1 MHRFKRFGRWL
12 LIGLLLIGFVY
23 WLDSAI
29 YGLPSRLPGEAYPPR
44 FTLSKETTYFTGP
57 VDKNGYIDYAKALN
71 EKLSVGID
79 PQENVIVALLPAF
92 GPKPCGKPL
101 TPEFFEWLDASPPP
115 DVEAM
120 VSFEEFLG
128 SDKSLDPSRRKQ
140 LIDVARDRAQK
151 TPWGHHILPEVFAWL
166 QASENALAYAVKAS
180 HKTEFFYPLVPL
192 DGAPPGNG
200 PVERAALAAILIYR
214 ELCAGLLC
222 RAQLQIANG
231 QFEEAKADIL
241 CAHRLARLLAKGPLK
256 LQFLL
261 GRALERNALEAGEVL
276 LKLAE
281 FPQKS
286 LEGWAN
292 DLDALPGKTSLTN
305 FVNLGQ
311 RSFYLESTML
321 MNQIGPSEFY
331 LHKLNQEEV
340 DVKKLSKI
348 SNITLDYDDALVS
361 INNAVDFILDCFGE
375 NSFLKSIDLLNSA
388 YDSALQKVN
397 NNNSNYVY
405 EILWLN
411 LYKRRL
417 LPNKHAENIRLLM
430 LGVTRRSAVADA
442 RVSEREDLFRLAL
455 ALAIHRKAKGSFPEK
470 LEELV
475 PAFLKEIPGDRFSN
489 RGLIYDKGDD
499 GYILYSV
506 GPNGK
511 DEQGRGPDDVP
522 PGDDLRMI
530 KAPPAMDQGK

>member
-12 LIGLLLIGFVY
+12 LIGLLSIGFVY

-29 YGLPSRLPGEAYPPR
+29 YGLPSRMPGEAYPPR
-44 FTLSKETTYFTGP
+44 FILSKETTYFTGP
-57 VDKNGYIDYAKALN
+57 VDKNGYVDYAKALN
-71 EKLSVGID
+71 ETLAAGIE
-79 PQENVIVALLPAF
+79 PEQNVIVALLPAI
-92 GPKPCGKPL
+92 GPKPYGKTL
-101 TPEFFEWLDASPPP
+101 MPEFFEWLAASPP
-115 DVEAM
+115 DEVGAM
-120 VSFEEFLG
+120 VSFEEFVG
-128 SDKSLDPSRRKQ
+128 TDKSLDPSRRKQ
-140 LIDVARDRAQK
+140 LIDVAHDRAQK
-151 TPWGHHILPEVFAWL
+151 NPWGSKILPEVFAWL
-166 QASENALAYAVKAS
+166 QASEKALACAVKAS
-180 HKTEFFYPLVPL
+180 RNTQFFYPLVPL

-241 CAHRLARLLAKGPLK
+241 CVHRLARLLAKGPLK

-276 LKLAE
+276 LKMAE

-286 LEGWAN
+286 LEGWVN
-292 DLDALPGKTSLTN
+292 DLDTLPGKTSLTN
-305 FVNLGQ
+305 SVNLGQ
-311 RSFYLESTML
+311 RSFYLESAMI
-321 MNQIGPSEFY
+321 MNQIGSSEFY

-348 SNITLDYDDALVS
+348 SNIVLDYDDALIS
-361 INNAVDFILDCFGE
+361 INNDVDFILDCIGE
-375 NSFLKSIDLLNSA
+375 NTFIKSTELLNSA
-388 YDSALQKVN
+388 YDRTLQKVN
-397 NNNSNYVY
+397 SNKGNYIY
-405 EILWLN
+405 DIFWPN
-411 LYKRRL
+411 LYKRKL
-417 LPNKHAENIRLLM
+417 LPSKHAENIRLLM

-442 RVSEREDLFRLAL
+442 RVSEMEDLFRLAL
-455 ALAIHRKAKGSFPEK
+455 ALAIHRKAKGSYPEK

-499 GYILYSV
+499 GYILYSA

-530 KAPPAMDQGK
+530 KAPPAMDRGK